1 MMSTPAAT
9 SVERV
14 REKRHADL
22 DDHLADAG
30 WGADA
35 HPVPEAAPL
44 LGLLEAADAPEGQ
57 AHQREDD
64 VPSRPEE
71 VRGTDDDLGQH
82 GQVSAKL
89 REDPDEDRDEE
100 EEHADQDEGR
110 ERQNHDRVHHRA
122 LHSALDL
129 RFLLDLVSDPVEN
142 DVEDSSRLPGLDHRD
157 EEAREDPRMTG
168 HCLGEQEPALHVD
181 AEIGNDH
188 RELLVLG
195 LLLED
200 DERRHDVET
209 CLDHRG
215 ELPREDLEGL
225 GLDLP
230 DGNAAGLLR

>member
-1 MMSTPAAT
+1 MTTIWVNMGRSP
-9 SVERV
+9 
-14 REKRHADL
+14 
-22 DDHLADAG
+22 
-30 WGADA
+30 
-35 HPVPEAAPL
+35 
-44 LGLLEAADAPEGQ
+44 
-57 AHQREDD
+57 
-64 VPSRPEE
+64 PSW
-71 VRGTDDDLGQH
+71 
-82 GQVSAKL
+82 

-168 HCLGEQEPALHVD
+168 HCLGEQEPTLHVD

-209 CLDHRG
+209 CLDHRR

-225 GLDLP
+225 GLDLL